1 MQSLGNE
8 QSLDNEES
16 LDNVQSLK
24 ETIQEL
30 GGQVKHLMDMF
41 VNHEAYISKLHE
53 QMHEMNEKMA
63 EMNAKMDKKNEEY
76 KNRIT
81 LNEYT
86 LTFKVAKDIK
96 LMKEE
101 QDEMKTELK
110 EQKNRMCDVSYA
122 LQELA
127 ASLFNQKTQKQ
138 SWRELR
144 DIFIHD
150 GGYDNLTE
158 PLVNTS
164 KWRYPT
170 TRQGD
175 ELEERMNELEE
186 KLSYF
191 GTLFPSNISSK

>member
-1 MQSLGNE
+1 MMQSLDNEQSLGNE
-8 QSLDNEES
+8 QSLKEMNEN
-16 LDNVQSLK
+16 LR
-24 ETIQEL
+24 
-30 GGQVKHLMDMF
+30 GQVKYLMDMF
-41 VNHEAYISKLHE
+41 ENHEAYISKLHV
-53 QMHEMNEKMA
+53 QMHEMSDKIA
-63 EMNAKMDKKNEEY
+63 EMNAKMDEKNKEY
-76 KNRIT
+76 KNRFT

-101 QDEMKTELK
+101 QDEIKTEIK
-110 EQKNRMCDVSYA
+110 EQKNRMCEVTYG
-122 LQELA
+122 LQQLS
-127 ASLFNQKTQKQ
+127 ASLFNQETQKE

-150 GGYDNLTE
+150 GVYDHLTE

-175 ELEERMNELEE
+175 ELEEKMNALEE

>member
-1 MQSLGNE
+1 MIQSLNNE
-8 QSLDNEES
+8 QS

-24 ETIQEL
+24 ETIHEL
-30 GGQVKHLMDMF
+30 GGQVKYLIDMF
-41 VNHEAYISKLHE
+41 ENHEAYISNLHL
-53 QMHEMNEKMA
+53 QMHQMNEKMT
-63 EMNAKMDKKNEEY
+63 K
-76 KNRIT
+76 
-81 LNEYT
+81 
-86 LTFKVAKDIK
+86 
-96 LMKEE
+96 MKEE